1 MNKSSN
7 IIRWTVFGVLLV
19 ITLVLTVLFYA
30 NIKNDTYTDWLLNW
44 GYILIGLGVIIAAI
58 SALVAIIVAILRGI
72 PLNKVIS
79 LCIVAVV
86 LVVLAIIAFV
96 VSPDMIDT
104 GLNFF
109 YLTFGFSILAIVFS
123 VIYKAVKK

>member
-7 IIRWTVFGVLLV
+7 IIRWVVFGALIL
-19 ITLVLTVLFYA
+19 ITLVLTVMF
-30 NIKNDTYTDWLLNW
+30 YTDIKDTNKTDLLLNW
-44 GYILIGLGVIIAAI
+44 GYILIGLGIVIAII
-58 SALVAIIVAILRGI
+58 SAIVAIIVAILRGI
-72 PLNKVIS
+72 PINKVIS

-86 LVVLAIIAFV
+86 LVVLFIIARV

-109 YLTFGFSILAIVFS
+109 YLTFGFSILAIIFS
-123 VIYKAVKK
+123 VIFKAVKR